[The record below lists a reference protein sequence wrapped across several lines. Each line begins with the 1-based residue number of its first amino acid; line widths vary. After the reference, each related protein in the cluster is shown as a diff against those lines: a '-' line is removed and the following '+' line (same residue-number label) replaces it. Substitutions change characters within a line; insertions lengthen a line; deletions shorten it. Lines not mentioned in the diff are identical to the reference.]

1 MRRSLV
7 KSMSL
12 EQLCIE
18 QEEQIERQ
26 SKVIKDLLMQVI
38 QLKNLVNEMMDAED
52 DNK

>member
-1 MRRSLV
+1 M

-26 SKVIKDLLMQVI
+26 SRVIRDLLMQVI
-38 QLKNLVNEMMDAED
+38 QLEELVSEMMDAED
-52 DNK
+52 DAK

>member
-1 MRRSLV
+1 V

-26 SKVIKDLLMQVI
+26 SRVIRDLLMQVI
-38 QLKNLVNEMMDAED
+38 QLKELVSEMMDAED
-52 DNK
+52 DAK

>member
-1 MRRSLV
+1 M

-26 SKVIKDLLMQVI
+26 SKVIRDLLMQVV
-38 QLKNLVNEMMDAED
+38 QLKELVSEMMDAED
-52 DNK
+52 DAK

>member
-1 MRRSLV
+1 M

-26 SKVIKDLLMQVI
+26 SRVIRDLLMQVI
-38 QLKNLVNEMMDAED
+38 QLKELVGEMMDAED
-52 DNK
+52 DAK

>member
-1 MRRSLV
+1 M

-26 SKVIKDLLMQVI
+26 SRVIRDLLMQVI
-38 QLKNLVNEMMDAED
+38 QLKELVSEMMDAED
-52 DNK
+52 DAK

>member
-1 MRRSLV
+1 M

-26 SKVIKDLLMQVI
+26 SRVIRDLLMQVI
-38 QLKNLVNEMMDAED
+38 QLKELAGEMMDAED
-52 DNK
+52 DAK